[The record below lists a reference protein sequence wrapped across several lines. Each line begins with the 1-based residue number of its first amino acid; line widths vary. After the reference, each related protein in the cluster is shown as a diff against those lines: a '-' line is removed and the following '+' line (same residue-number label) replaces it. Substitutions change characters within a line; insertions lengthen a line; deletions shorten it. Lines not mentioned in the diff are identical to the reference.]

1 MAAAHTK
8 GHEEDKHTEMQE
20 KNKKEK
26 KNEKR
31 KVGSKAQKQ
40 AKKIVVKASPQ
51 QQIFP
56 SLLQSRDGDLAAPSA
71 IFFLLSSA
79 TVSIVTAAAVEPL
92 TPRTSQRKPSKTA
105 WTRGAVATQVPLISQ
120 TGTLPHDLSFRFCIR
135 RQQYKY
141 GCPPVSPPPSLV
153 ITLVLCCVA

>member
-1 MAAAHTK
+1 MAAAQTK
-8 GHEEDKHTEMQE
+8 GHEDKHTGMLE
-20 KNKKEK
+20 KKRKEK

-79 TVSIVTAAAVEPL
+79 TVSIVAAAAVEPPA
-92 TPRTSQRKPSKTA
+92 PREQINENPNKTA
-105 WTRGAVATQVPLISQ
+105 WTRGL
-120 TGTLPHDLSFRFCIR
+120 
-135 RQQYKY
+135 
-141 GCPPVSPPPSLV
+141 
-153 ITLVLCCVA
+153 